1 MDRPHRHRHV
11 VTDAPCCCR
20 AAFGCATSCSVR
32 AISASREPLWRQLF
46 EWLDRT
52 ALRQGWLLPYI
63 PMQYMRKLLW
73 ARLVRRARIPSQ
85 ARDACVTQPAGA
97 HPAARPRR
105 IVGLRMILRLV
116 AALTLAAKITV
127 SLCVAFASLDSFLLR
142 AYQTIAV
149 ATSCP
154 RNAIQICSLACMAA
168 HGLPTASVPMAGGTA
183 QHLLQFLSHCIC

>member
-1 MDRPHRHRHV
+1 MFSACHLCQSGAPLAATLRMVGSDSPVPRMALALHS
-11 VTDAPCCCR
+11 DAIY
-20 AAFGCATSCSVR
+20 AEIIVGQDGSSCAHPLS
-32 AISASREPLWRQLF
+32 SA
-46 EWLDRT
+46 
-52 ALRQGWLLPYI
+52 
-63 PMQYMRKLLW
+63 
-73 ARLVRRARIPSQ
+73 RR
-85 ARDACVTQPAGA
+85 VTQPAGA

-116 AALTLAAKITV
+116 AALTLAAKLTV